1 MLLSFK
7 KIRSLYPGVLLSVI
21 IGIAAIALA
30 AQYGMPVMMI
40 AVLLGLALSSLS
52 TTENLEPGL
61 KWSTTSLL
69 YFGVALLG
77 LRIDLAILLGSGWA
91 LPSMAIALVALTLLV
106 GFFVSKWLVG
116 DKHFAILIATAVAVC
131 GVSAA
136 AALCVA
142 LPKCDKRNSQLALT
156 IGGITVLSTIAMI
169 AYPFITHALNMP
181 DDKAGLF
188 LGGTIHNV
196 SQAVGAGYSVNGAT
210 GDLAT
215 LIKLMRV
222 ALLLPV
228 IVIVSWLFARQ
239 SPESNVGWKTYFP
252 PFLIAFFILALL
264 RYYGI
269 LPTHIAKVGSEVSE
283 FFLIVSLV
291 AIGMRTHLH
300 EIINTGIKP
309 VFALLFTTIFMAGL
323 AILFLHFM

>member
-1 MLLSFK
+1 MQLSFDK
-7 KIRSLYPGVLLSVI
+7 LRVLYPGVLLSVI

-52 TTENLEPGL
+52 TTETLEPGL
-61 KWSTTSLL
+61 KWSAKSLL
-69 YFGVALLG
+69 YLGVALLG
-77 LRIDLAILLGSGWA
+77 LRIDLALLLGSGWL
-91 LPSMAIALVALTLLV
+91 LPTLAIALVALTLLA
-106 GFFVSKWLVG
+106 GYFVSRWLVG
-116 DKHFAILIATAVAVC
+116 DKHFAVLIATAVAVC

-142 LPKCDKRNSQLALT
+142 LPRCEKRNSQLALT
-156 IGGITVLSTIAMI
+156 IGGITVLSTVAMI
-169 AYPFITHALNMP
+169 AYPFVTHTLNMP

-210 GDLAT
+210 GDVAT

-239 SPESNVGWKTYFP
+239 TPESKVGWKTYFP
-252 PFLIAFFILALL
+252 PFLIAFFVLAIL
-264 RYYGI
+264 RYYNVI
-269 LPTHIAKVGSEVSE
+269 PTDIAKIGSEVSE

-300 EIINTGIKP
+300 DIIKTGIKP
-309 VFALLFTTIFMAGL
+309 VIALSFTTVFMAGL
-323 AILFLHFM
+323 AIVFLQFV